1 MDAIFS
7 CEKMLPRAAASPAN
21 SRLSVART
29 VAPGDGRAE
38 SGDPEGTH
46 RNSDTMPSARVM
58 RMKLRLF
65 VSLIFLFSLIPDAY
79 VTAQQLRGQDA
90 LRKAVGEELSGP
102 LFQRCLAAV
111 EIAEA
116 ATGKVL
122 YARNESLLL
131 RPASNAKL
139 FTSGAAVLGLPED
152 FRFETR
158 LAAVDSGSHTLVCI
172 GGGDPLFSE
181 QDIQKLAEIA
191 SLSGVTRVDTLILDA
206 TLYSDDYFGRGWMWD
221 DENDPFT
228 PYMGAFSVNSNTV
241 TLRAR
246 WSPRSESAPVVTSDP
261 ASSIF
266 SIRRNDSD
274 AANDTFRIERRP
286 RSNEFLVHGGMPR
299 GSRTRTERF
308 SIWRPQDLVADLL
321 RSALRQRGI
330 AADSMAISF
339 GTAPPTVRPL
349 GAVQRPLADVLSAMN
364 KSSDNLCAEAVLR
377 ALSFGTGRSAHG
389 VSADDGIAALQ
400 SILAERG
407 IRTDDIA
414 LCDGSGISFYNLVST
429 SAIGRLLRAFAAHPG
444 FPRYRESLAIGGI
457 DGTLAHRMAG
467 LPHKQSFRGKTG
479 TVRGVS
485 ALSGYVQA
493 PGGRLLTVAILMQNF
508 VGKHGPY
515 REVQDRI
522 VRHCVEYSASADAVK
537 APR

>member
-1 MDAIFS
+1 
-7 CEKMLPRAAASPAN
+7 
-21 SRLSVART
+21 
-29 VAPGDGRAE
+29 
-38 SGDPEGTH
+38 
-46 RNSDTMPSARVM
+46 
-58 RMKLRLF
+58 MKLRLLF
-65 VSLIFLFSLIPDAY
+65 ILILLFPLTPVARVS
-79 VTAQQLRGQDA
+79 AQQVHGDDA

-102 LFQRCLAAV
+102 LFRRCLAAV

-122 YARNESLLL
+122 YSRNESLLL

-139 FTSGAAVLGLPED
+139 FPSGAAVLGLPED

-158 LAAVDSGSHTLVCI
+158 LAVVDSGSHTLVCI
-172 GGGDPLFSE
+172 GGGDPLFSA

-191 SLSGVTRVDTLILDA
+191 FLSGVTRVDTLILDA

-228 PYMGAFSVNSNTV
+228 PYIGAFSVGNNTV

-246 WSPRSESAPVVTSDP
+246 WSARSGSALVVTSDP

-266 SIRRNDSD
+266 SIRRNDGD

-286 RSNEFLVHGGMPR
+286 RSNEFLVHGGLRR
-299 GSRTRTERF
+299 GSRARTERF
-308 SIWRPQDLVADLL
+308 SIWRPQDLFADLL
-321 RSALRQRGI
+321 RNALRQRGL
-330 AADSMAISF
+330 AADSMAIRF
-339 GTAPPTVRPL
+339 GAAPLAVRPL
-349 GAVQRPLADVLSAMN
+349 GVVQHPLAEVLTAMN

-377 ALSFGTGRSAHG
+377 ALSFGTGRKRLG

-400 SILAERG
+400 SILAKHG
-407 IRTDDIA
+407 ISADDIA
-414 LCDGSGISFYNLVST
+414 LCDGSGISFYNLVSA
-429 SAIGRLLRAFAAHPG
+429 SAIGRLLRVLAAHPG

-467 LPHKQSFRGKTG
+467 LPHKQTFRGKTG

-493 PGGRLLTVAILMQNF
+493 PGGRLLTVVILMQNF

-522 VRHCVEYSASADAVK
+522 VRHCVEYSASINAVT